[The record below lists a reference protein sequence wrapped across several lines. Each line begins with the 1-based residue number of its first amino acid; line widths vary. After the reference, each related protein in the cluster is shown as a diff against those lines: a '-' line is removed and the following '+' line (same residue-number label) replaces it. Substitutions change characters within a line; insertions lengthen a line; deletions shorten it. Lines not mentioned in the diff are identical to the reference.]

1 MKKFWESLREHAKN
15 IFDFENKKIIP
26 LLKRE
31 ELKSHQG
38 ARKFFLTKAS
48 QKLNNWKVRDHCHYI
63 GKYIAQH
70 IVLVI

>member
-26 LLKRE
+26 PLKRE
-31 ELKSHQG
+31 ELKSHQD
-38 ARKFFLTKAS
+38 ARKIFLTKAS
-48 QKLNNWKVRDHCHYI
+48 QKLNNCKVRDHCHYI